1 MHPYPHHYKVS
12 SRSAVNG
19 NLQSSAAGL
28 PVLVSASPAEF
39 DGPGDQ
45 WSPET
50 LLCAAVSNCLILT
63 FRAVARASK
72 FEWQAL
78 ECETTGT
85 LERVDGVTRF
95 THFASQVILTVPT
108 GTDATRAQLLIEKA
122 EHNCLIARS
131 LNATSELRVE
141 LRQS

>member
-1 MHPYPHHYKVS
+1 MDAYPHHYKVQAAAKTEGS
-12 SRSAVNG
+12 VALASERLP
-19 NLQSSAAGL
+19 NLSSAPPLQFG
-28 PVLVSASPAEF
+28 
-39 DGPGDQ
+39 GPGDQ